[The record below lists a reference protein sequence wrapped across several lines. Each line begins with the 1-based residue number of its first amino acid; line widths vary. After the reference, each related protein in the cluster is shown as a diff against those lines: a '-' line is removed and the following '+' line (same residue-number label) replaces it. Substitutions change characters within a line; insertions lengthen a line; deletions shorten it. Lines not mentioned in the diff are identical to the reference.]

1 MGFALNFLARR
12 GIFLFDWPFQEDLA
26 AAKRPS
32 LRSIYWDGDV
42 VAILDQRALPQREVI
57 IRCTEAK
64 QVIKAIRTMAV
75 RGAPAIGLAGAMAL
89 ALEARRI
96 QAADL
101 LTFRRKFLRLC
112 RLVKAARPTGANL
125 GWAVDRIYSAISRD
139 QDVDVFVLQRRVREE
154 ADALL
159 REDAEVNQ
167 AMALVGAEVVPKGA
181 RVLTYC
187 NTGALATGG
196 YGTALG
202 VIHTAFARDRSLRV
216 FACETRPFMQGA
228 RLTTYELMA
237 EGIPVTLITDN
248 AAGALMA
255 RKGVDLVLVG
265 ADRIA
270 ANGDTANKIGT
281 YTLAVLAKVH
291 QVPFYVVAPRSTLD
305 PALADGRAIPLEERD
320 SREITH
326 CAGHAVAP
334 LGVPAWNPAFD
345 VTPQA
350 LITGIITEV
359 GILRRPFGRAIR
371 KALRTGAL
379 G

>member
-1 MGFALNFLARR
+1 M
-12 GIFLFDWPFQEDLA
+12 FDWPFPEDLA

-64 QVIKAIRTMAV
+64 HVIKAIRVMAV

-89 ALEARRI
+89 ALGARRI

-101 LTFRRKFLRLC
+101 LTFRRKFLHLC

-125 GWAVDRIYSAISRD
+125 GWAVDRIYSAISRNHD
-139 QDVDVFVLQRRVREE
+139 ADVFALHCRVREE

-159 REDAEVNQ
+159 REDVEVNQ
-167 AMALVGAEVVPKGA
+167 AMAAVGAEIVPKGA
-181 RVLTYC
+181 HVLTYC

-202 VIHTAFARDRSLRV
+202 VIRTAFARDRGLRV
-216 FACETRPFMQGA
+216 FASETRPFLQGA
-228 RLTTYELMA
+228 RLTSYELMA

-281 YTLAVLAKVH
+281 YTLAVLAKAH
-291 QVPFYVVAPRSTLD
+291 DVPFYVVAPRSTMD
-305 PALADGRAIPLEERD
+305 PALADGRSIPLEERD

-334 LGVPAWNPAFD
+334 DGVPVWNPAFD

-359 GILRRPFGRAIR
+359 GILRRPFGPAIR
-371 KALRTGAL
+371 KALRTVAYGL
-379 G
+379 KS